1 MKNLFTLTI
10 SIALAYFLTG
20 YLSNS
25 LLAIDG
31 YAVAAWPPA
40 GIALASILLLR
51 NRALLGVLLGAFFVN
66 LIHLDKVTDI
76 FHWQMMLQAIGVTS
90 ASTFQAWLAY
100 YIIKAI
106 VVRIAQFYS
115 HNGKF
120 HKNETKSQTSEES
133 KELG

>member
-40 GIALASILLLR
+40 GIALASILLQR
-51 NRALLGVLLGAFFVN
+51 NRALAGIILGAFLVN
-66 LIHLDKVTDI
+66 LIHLDRVSDI
-76 FHWQMMLQAIGVTS
+76 LHWQIMLQAVSVTA
-90 ASTFQAWLAY
+90 ASTFQAWDAY
-100 YIIKAI
+100 
-106 VVRIAQFYS
+106 
-115 HNGKF
+115 
-120 HKNETKSQTSEES
+120 
-133 KELG
+133 